1 MKSLFARGYRGLSD
15 SVFSGPAGSVF
26 KSVGIDS
33 RSKPG
38 VLKAHQRL
46 VKDSGTT
53 ITELCETSLDL
64 SDGSRLWFSSE
75 SGKIWREVSGTYSL
89 LTDFDITEW
98 DIRTLAFTDQ
108 TLDTTTD
115 TIRFTS
121 FLGIRKNI
129 LADTKFHLGRTGS
142 EFIYGYVDTNGGYQI
157 SDFVFDDSFDH
168 SAQTSDSTAYYMNT
182 AGTKWYVSSSTV
194 IYQYSTGANID
205 ISGST
210 YDSKSYTPA
219 ETTSIWHIEMSADG
233 TKLYVGDDQF
243 GTPTL
248 YQYTLS
254 TAFDVSTASYDSVS
268 FSFDARVELIL
279 DGQPISF
286 SPDGTKLIVYAQP
299 VGNPRSRFFQ
309 FDLSTPFDLSTANYA
324 KSWQYRS
331 SIYSENIRS
340 IYLQDVPTTG
350 VQENGNR
357 MFLTTTSIQNLSLN
371 GGSFSTSSSGP
382 HVVREAA
389 LSDAAATGPI
399 LGAEEH
405 TGLGMDTFESVFS
418 ASTADVEPFVY
429 FATAGYVFKFKTSDI
444 GDIEES
450 ISPVGTFYNGNAT
463 HHPFKKQNSN
473 LFIGDGNVVAEVDS
487 RGLFTALTNFNLPL
501 DETVTALSRL
511 DLDLLVGTQ
520 VKNHGRVL
528 RWDGISE
535 TTSAEDVIYEKG
547 GVRAFI
553 EDDNFVYPI
562 IGERGSIYYYNGAK
576 CEDFLTIPEVENGEA
591 IDVKKNAVGFYQGTP
606 LFGLSNSTGNPVL
619 QGIYGYGSY
628 NTNYA
633 LSLSLDYPMPSGQ
646 FSGVTIGSILVDG
659 DDLYV
664 SWKDGT
670 DVGVAKID
678 LTTKYA
684 SAYFETINLTPPMN
698 RHQAKTIS
706 DVMVPYYELPESTGV
721 TIGVDKDYSGLF
733 TSMDVVDDTKRKFV
747 KLKSPSVTDTVNP
760 RLRIGLTTNANNSPE
775 IEDVLF
781 SIAPVG
787 NK

>member
-1 MKSLFARGYRGLSD
+1 MKSLFARGFRGLSD

-46 VKDSGTT
+46 IKDSGTT
-53 ITELCETSLDL
+53 ITELCETSVDL

-75 SGKIWREVSGTYSL
+75 SGKVWREVSGTYSL
-89 LTDFDITEW
+89 LTNFDITEW
-98 DIRTLAFTDQ
+98 DIRTVAFTDQ
-108 TLDTTTD
+108 TLDITTNTVKK
-115 TIRFTS
+115 TC
-121 FLGIRKNI
+121 FLGIRN
-129 LADTKFHLGRTGS
+129 AGFGNTKFHTGRPGS
-142 EFIYGYVDTNGGYQI
+142 QFIYGYVNSDGGYQL
-157 SDFVFDDSFDH
+157 SDFTFDDSFDH
-168 SAQTSDSTAYYMNT
+168 SAQTSDSVAYHMNA

-219 ETTSIWHIEMSADG
+219 ETTAIWHIEMSADG
-233 TKLYVGDDQF
+233 TKLYVGDDKF
-243 GTPTL
+243 GTPTI

-268 FSFDARVELIL
+268 YAFDAQIDYFRG
-279 DGQPISF
+279 GQSLSF
-286 SPDGTKLIVYAQP
+286 SPDGTVLIAYAFP
-299 VGNPRSRFFQ
+299 AGSNRARFFQ
-309 FDLSTPFDLSTANYA
+309 FDLSTPFDLATASYA
-324 KSWQYRS
+324 KSWQFRS
-331 SIYSENIRS
+331 SEFYQNIESIHLQEIPAVGIYEA
-340 IYLQDVPTTG
+340 
-350 VQENGNR
+350 GNR
-357 MFLTTTSIQNLSLN
+357 MFMTTTSIQNLTLS
-371 GGSFSTSSSGP
+371 GSFSTSSSGP

-389 LSDAAATGPI
+389 LSDAAASEAI

-405 TGLGMDTFESVFS
+405 TGLGYDTFEAVFS
-418 ASTADVEPFVY
+418 PTTAEVEQFVY
-429 FATAGYVFKFKTSDI
+429 FATSKYVFRFRTSDI
-444 GDIEES
+444 GSIEEN
-450 ISPVGTFYNGNAT
+450 IVPVGTFFNGNAT
-463 HHPFKKQNSN
+463 HHPFVKQNSN

-487 RGLFTALTNFNLPL
+487 RGLFTAVTNFNLPL
-501 DETVTALSRL
+501 DETVTAISRL
-511 DLDLLVGTQ
+511 DLDVLVGTQ
-520 VKNHGRVL
+520 VGNRGRVL

-553 EDDNFVYPI
+553 EDDNFVYPV
-562 IGERGSIYYYNGAK
+562 IGQRGSIYYYNGSK
-576 CEDFLTIPEVENGEA
+576 CEDFLTIPEVEDGQK
-591 IDVKKNAVGFYQGTP
+591 IDVRKNAVGFYQGTP
-606 LFGLSNSTGNPVL
+606 LFGLSNDTGNPVL
-619 QGIYGYGSY
+619 QGVYGYGSY

-633 LSLSLDYPMPSGQ
+633 KSLSLDYPMPSGE

-670 DVGVAKID
+670 DVGIAKID

-706 DVMVPYYELPESTGV
+706 DVMVPYYTLPASTGV
-721 TIGVDKDYSGLF
+721 TIGVDKDYSGSF
-733 TSMDVVDDTKRKFV
+733 TNMEVLTDSIRKFV

-760 RLRIGLTTNANNSPE
+760 RLRIGLTTNGNNSPE

-781 SIAPVG
+781 NIAPTG
-787 NK
+787 PK